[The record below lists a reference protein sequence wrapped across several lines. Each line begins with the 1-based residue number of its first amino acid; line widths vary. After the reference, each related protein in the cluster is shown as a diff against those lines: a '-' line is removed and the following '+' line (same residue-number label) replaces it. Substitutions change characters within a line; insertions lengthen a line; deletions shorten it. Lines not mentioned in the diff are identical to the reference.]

1 MSLLMA
7 KVVEASA
14 GTAKEVVAKPNLETI
29 VVKGPP
35 GKEVIIDGPQMLPL
49 DKEVFDPSLQSP
61 TERLDTRP
69 GGAMTIER
77 TPPRPGAG
85 LVEGVKMEPRD
96 WGIRSDGPYKVAL
109 EPNIATA
116 QFRSLRSL
124 ESRNAEVHSAIETP
138 QQTQEGLT
146 DEERLKIKN
155 ETAWSDEI
163 INSIKS
169 MDQYEIYKKADLT
182 EAEINGRKCLVK
194 KIDFDYVDEK
204 TGLTNRELMERGRSP
219 IDPKTGEKIE
229 LHHMGQDYDAPF
241 AELNENSEHGDGN
254 HSTLHPKTEGSW
266 RNTPELNNQYQNEKR
281 EYWKARVKSGE

>member
-1 MSLLMA
+1 MSLVA
-7 KVVEASA
+7 KLVEIAES
-14 GTAKEVVAKPNLETI
+14 TAKEAVAKPSMDTL

-35 GKEVIIDGPQMLPL
+35 GKEVIIDGPQIPPL
-49 DKEVFDPSLQSP
+49 DEEVIVPPSLQSP
-61 TERLDTRP
+61 ERRETDP
-69 GGAMTIER
+69 GI
-77 TPPRPGAG
+77 TPPRPGARSIE
-85 LVEGVKMEPRD
+85 VDKMEPRD
-96 WGIRSDGPYKVAL
+96 WEIRSEGPYKVTL

-116 QFRSLRSL
+116 QFSSLRSL
-124 ESRNAEVHSAIETP
+124 ESRNAEVRDIIETP
-138 QQTQEGLT
+138 QQIQEGLT
-146 DEERLKIKN
+146 DEERLQIKN
-155 ETAWSDEI
+155 ETGWSDEI

-281 EYWKARVKSGE
+281 EYWKARAKSGE

>member
-1 MSLLMA
+1 MSFTA
-7 KVVEASA
+7 KLFEAATS
-14 GTAKEVVAKPNLETI
+14 TAKEAGTGLRSETTVI
-29 VVKGPP
+29 KGQP
-35 GKEVIIDGPQMLPL
+35 GKEIIIEMPQVPPL
-49 DKEVFDPSLQSP
+49 DKEMPAPSLQP
-61 TERLDTRP
+61 PVGGERFPDNFVN
-69 GGAMTIER
+69 IEYA
-77 TPPRPGAG
+77 PPRW
-85 LVEGVKMEPRD
+85 E
-96 WGIRSDGPYKVAL
+96 IRNDGPNKVAL
-109 EPNIATA
+109 EPNITTA
-116 QFRSLRSL
+116 QFRSLRAL
-124 ESRNAEVHSAIETP
+124 ESRNVDVRSVTETP
-138 QQTQEGLT
+138 QQSHDGLT

-155 ETAWSDEI
+155 ETGWSDEI

-182 EAEINGRKCLVK
+182 KAEINGRKCLVK

-281 EYWKARVKSGE
+281 EYWKARAKSGE